1 MASLNYKVS
10 LSFLGVLV
18 FLLTYSLDYL
28 SYSLGN
34 IGISQL
40 PVGAAGFIISIFLL
54 PIFYLNKKIRIS
66 DIAMSFFFLSFLF
79 YIMFSQY
86 SVNTDYLFYFK
97 MVGLFFSGILFYD
110 YVSRNGEGFVPI
122 TKFIFILMITLT
134 YFYSTDAFNYLRLS
148 DAFAVTAILVL
159 SYLKRLLPFIIS
171 VIFSTFCLYKI
182 GSRAGLILFTAAS
195 LILIYQKYGIK
206 TILFLIFPALSYGI
220 YNLYNLYKNDSLD
233 LTDNR
238 FLRLL
243 FTAENDTSLNERNY
257 LNASSLETFLN
268 NPIFGNF
275 GLYRMKTGEGAY
287 AHNYIS
293 YLSEFGI
300 LGLIFLLLLL
310 FFFVNF
316 FFREIKDKD
325 SNYKHFIL
333 AIGIFTIIGLLFAK
347 SVFWLLP
354 YFVMGILYRS
364 HVLRNSKLETSLVKN

>member
-18 FLLTYSLDYL
+18 FLFTYSLDYL

-34 IGISQL
+34 IGISEI

-54 PIFYLNKKIRIS
+54 PIFYFNKKIRIS
-66 DIAMSFFFLSFLF
+66 DLAMSFFFFSFVF

-110 YVSRNGEGFVPI
+110 YVSKDGDGFMPI
-122 TKFIFILMITLT
+122 TRFIFILMIALT

-159 SYLKRLLPFIIS
+159 SYLKRLIPFLIT
-171 VIFSTFCLYKI
+171 VIFSAFCLYKI
-182 GSRAGLILFTAAS
+182 GSRAGLVLFAAAS

-206 TILFLIFPALSYGI
+206 TILLLIFPALSYGA
-220 YNLYNLYKNDSLD
+220 YKLYSLYQADSLD

-243 FTAENDTSLNERNY
+243 FSTGNDTSLNERKY
-257 LNASSLETFLN
+257 LNESSLETFLN

-275 GLYRMKTGEGAY
+275 GIYRMKTGEGAY

-300 LGLIFLLLLL
+300 LGLTFLLLLL

-333 AIGIFTIIGLLFAK
+333 AISIFSIVGLLFAK

-354 YFVMGILYRS
+354 YFVMGILYRYY
-364 HVLRNSKLETSLVKN
+364 VLRNSKLETTLVKN